1 MSMSMSADF
10 PFFFALCS
18 LFRRTLPG
26 GTPGSGPSVHGGEMV
41 PYELQILDRHRS
53 SFASRVARTI
63 CDGSSA
69 PAVCNRDTNG
79 KVKQTIRE
87 SAPRS
92 ELWTAHSTTASPN
105 TFCIGRFRSG
115 LAAKPQKVRTKL
127 QHCRELSSGERVH
140 PFVKMWQLSMNA
152 PCLNGRAGAIEGC
165 RWCG

>member
-1 MSMSMSADF
+1 MYEYEYERR
-10 PFFFALCS
+10 LS
-18 LFRRTLPG
+18 LFFCALFAVPAHPAGRDPRIRPLCAWRRN
-26 GTPGSGPSVHGGEMV
+26 GPVRAADSR
-41 PYELQILDRHRS
+41 PS